1 MSSVV
6 HEEFTA
12 YQGAPK
18 GLPDESIL
26 KAEAGVDWDAYD
38 RRMDARLRSAVEG
51 CASGVVG
58 TPIEDSFE
66 VLFRR
71 QAERRA
77 CAIA

>member
-26 KAEAGVDWDAYD
+26 KAEAGVDWEGYERQSEIDLREAVAAYQAGE
-38 RRMDARLRSAVEG
+38 RGVPARAFFDELLR
-51 CASGVVG
+51 
-58 TPIEDSFE
+58 EDELE
-66 VLFRR
+66 V
-71 QAERRA
+71 AGA
-77 CAIA
+77 